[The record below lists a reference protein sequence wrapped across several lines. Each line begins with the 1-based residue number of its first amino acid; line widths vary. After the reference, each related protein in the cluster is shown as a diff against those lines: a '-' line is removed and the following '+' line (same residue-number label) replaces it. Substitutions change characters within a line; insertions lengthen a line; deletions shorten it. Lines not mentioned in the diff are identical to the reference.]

1 MIGKR
6 SLLVAFL
13 LAISSSVSAGD
24 RPSITK
30 PTFLNPPPERLS
42 KTERSRA
49 SIYRQSLQSEV
60 QRLERESLR
69 NNGAARARNRDGSK
83 PNRAHSRAVKLQSTR
98 QELNRINRV
107 VRGRPALRSPV
118 GSLNASGRA
127 PLRR

>member
-1 MIGKR
+1 MR
-6 SLLVAFL
+6 SLLIAGL
-13 LAISSSVSAGD
+13 LAISSAASAGD
-24 RPSITK
+24 RPSVVK

-42 KTERSRA
+42 STERSRA
-49 SIYRQSLQSEV
+49 HIYRQGLQSEI
-60 QRLERESLR
+60 QRLERETLR

-98 QELNRINRV
+98 QELNRMERV

>member
-1 MIGKR
+1 MFMM
-6 SLLVAFL
+6 SSAAVAED
-13 LAISSSVSAGD
+13 G
-24 RPSITK
+24 PSIVK

-42 KTERSRA
+42 PTERSRA
-49 SIYRQSLQSEV
+49 HIYRQNLQSEV
-60 QRLERESLR
+60 KRLERETIR
-69 NNGAARARNRDGSK
+69 NRGASRARTKDGSK
-83 PNRAHSRAVKLQSTR
+83 PNRAHSRAVKLQSSR

>member
-1 MIGKR
+1 MR
-6 SLLVAFL
+6 SLLIAGL
-13 LAISSSVSAGD
+13 LAISSAAAAGD
-24 RPSITK
+24 RPSIVK

-49 SIYRQSLQSEV
+49 NFYRQNLQGEI
-60 QRLERESLR
+60 QRLERETLR
-69 NNGAARARNRDGSK
+69 NHRASRSRNRDGSK

-107 VRGRPALRSPV
+107 TRARPALSSPV
-118 GSLNASGRA
+118 GRLNASGRA